1 MTDTIKRTMEN
12 IQKNNMECFFAEN
25 KQDAREIALSLIS
38 KGDSIGVGGSVTLNE
53 LDLLTDFRN
62 GDYHFFDRYGDKT
75 PQEVAQVFRDSFS
88 SDAYFTSSNAV
99 TENGE
104 LYNVDGNGNRVAA
117 IIHGPKRIIVIV
129 GKNKIVKDLNE
140 AVLRVKSIA
149 APLNCKRLNRQT
161 PCAKTGKCISFSAGD
176 AGIPSAGCNNSQR
189 ICRQYVTTAMQG
201 NPDRIKVIIV
211 NEDLGY

>member
-1 MTDTIKRTMEN
+1 MTDTIKRTIEN
-12 IQKNNMECFFAEN
+12 LQKNNMECFYAEN
-25 KQDAREIALSLIS
+25 KLKAREIALSLIS

-62 GDYHFFDRYGDKT
+62 GEYHFLDRYATNT
-75 PQEVAQVFRDSFS
+75 PEEVAQVFRDSFS
-88 SDAYFTSSNAV
+88 ADAYFTSSNAV

-117 IIHGPKRIIVIV
+117 LIHGPKRIIVIV

-149 APLNCKRLNRQT
+149 APLNCKRLNRTT
-161 PCAKTGKCISFSAGD
+161 PCGITGKCISIKEGNAE
-176 AGIPSAGCNNSQR
+176 IPSAGCNSSQR
-189 ICRQYVTTAMQG
+189 ICRHYVTTAMQG

-211 NEDLGY
+211 NENLGY